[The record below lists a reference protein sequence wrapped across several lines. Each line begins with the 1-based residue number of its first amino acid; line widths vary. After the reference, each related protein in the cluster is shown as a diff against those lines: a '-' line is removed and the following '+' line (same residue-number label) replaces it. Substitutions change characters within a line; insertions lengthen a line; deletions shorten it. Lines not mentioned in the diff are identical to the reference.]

1 MNRNINPLL
10 AAAILFFAV
19 SAASASPTYVIDE
32 IGLTGTNYSYA
43 TSGGIDQYSIP
54 EQLNAA
60 GQVIGYSQ
68 RYSSSGGDLGADSW
82 FYNGS
87 STQQIGLTGTNYS
100 YATSGG
106 TYQDSEPGYLNA
118 AGQVSGY
125 SQRYSS
131 SGGDLGADSWIYS
144 GSSTQQIGLT
154 GTNYTYAT
162 SGGTYQNSVPQ
173 LLNAAGQVGG
183 CSYRYTSSGGDL
195 GQDTWIYN
203 GSSTQQIGLT
213 GTNYSYATS
222 GGTYQYSSLVAQYNA
237 AGYVLGYSDR
247 YSSSGGFLGS
257 DSWIYNGSSTQQIGL
272 TGTNYSYAT
281 SGGTYQNGM
290 PDQLNAAGQ
299 VSGISLRYSSSGGA
313 LGQDTWIYNGS
324 STQQI
329 GLTGTNYGFSTSG
342 GTRQDSQPD
351 QLNAAGQV
359 IGYSYRHSSSGIAL
373 GQDTWIYNG
382 SSTQQIGLTG
392 PNYSDATSRGTVQYS
407 WLEQLNAAGRVL
419 GYSERF
425 SSSGGFLGD
434 DSWIY
439 NGSSTR
445 QIGLIGTN
453 YSYAASGGTY
463 ENSKP
468 LQLNAAGQ
476 VIGYSFRY
484 SSSGGDLGTDGW
496 FFDPATD
503 QTTLLQFSVDSATN
517 YSATTPQ
524 ILTDSGVVLGQ
535 FELYSGSLDDGSH
548 AFYWSEGNGFSDL
561 GALVSGGLSA
571 QGWENLAFFIDAEGS
586 AADGSPLFIAGYGQ
600 TLGTSTGSESAILLS
615 QNVPEPG
622 TASLLIVAS
631 SGILMHRRRR

>member
-195 GQDTWIYN
+195 GQDT
-203 GSSTQQIGLT
+203 
-213 GTNYSYATS
+213 
-222 GGTYQYSSLVAQYNA
+222 
-237 AGYVLGYSDR
+237 
-247 YSSSGGFLGS
+247 
-257 DSWIYNGSSTQQIGL
+257 WIYNGSSTQQIGL